1 MWTDTTNFTILKQFS
16 MNPFGVQLQIPWW
29 IGNTE
34 MLWKENGSF
43 WQKCSQFYNIKRNTL
58 ASVQYLE
65 ESRRLWKKEGRKL
78 EGERINCFFTW
89 MAHLM
94 CTKYNI
100 VVVDLDITISSEK
113 RKVASWD
120 VNEHMRFFHA
130 PNNVHFFQLK
140 NQSILKCIVIDRW
153 KESSVTKT
161 KLFFH
166 WIGLFGLIPT
176 MRTTAQ
182 PVSHMAHWCWNL
194 DCFWKECSL
203 AMVFFLTETDFHVNV
218 CVLMLLKIDWIFS
231 WKYFSPS
238 ETVAK

>member
-1 MWTDTTNFTILKQFS
+1 MGATENSLLIWKFRNALKLSHFDKTKDYS
-16 MNPFGVQLQIPWW
+16 QLLYSTKKHPH
-29 IGNTE
+29 
-34 MLWKENGSF
+34 
-43 WQKCSQFYNIKRNTL
+43 
-58 ASVQYLE
+58 SVQYLE

-140 NQSILKCIVIDRW
+140 NQSILKCIVIDR
-153 KESSVTKT
+153 
-161 KLFFH
+161 
-166 WIGLFGLIPT
+166 
-176 MRTTAQ
+176 
-182 PVSHMAHWCWNL
+182 
-194 DCFWKECSL
+194 
-203 AMVFFLTETDFHVNV
+203 
-218 CVLMLLKIDWIFS
+218 
-231 WKYFSPS
+231 
-238 ETVAK
+238 

>member
-1 MWTDTTNFTILKQFS
+1 MNHFDKNKDYSQFFNMKKKTPSPLCNILKKVEDC
-16 MNPFGVQLQIPWW
+16 G
-29 IGNTE
+29 
-34 MLWKENGSF
+34 
-43 WQKCSQFYNIKRNTL
+43 KRR
-58 ASVQYLE
+58 E
-65 ESRRLWKKEGRKL
+65 EKL

-130 PNNVHFFQLK
+130 SNNVHFFQLK

-161 KLFFH
+161 KLFSIELVYSVWFLQWGQQH
-166 WIGLFGLIPT
+166 NQSVTWLIGVTLLKFGLFLKGILS
-176 MRTTAQ
+176 
-182 PVSHMAHWCWNL
+182 SHG
-194 DCFWKECSL
+194 F
-203 AMVFFLTETDFHVNV
+203 
-218 CVLMLLKIDWIFS
+218 FS
-231 WKYFSPS
+231 WLLSCQRVCLD
-238 ETVAK
+238 VA

>member
-1 MWTDTTNFTILKQFS
+1 MGCKCKFHIDFKIQKCF
-16 MNPFGVQLQIPWW
+16 
-29 IGNTE
+29 
-34 MLWKENGSF
+34 ENGSF
-43 WQKCSQFYNIKRNTL
+43 WYKNKDYSQFYNIKKTPSPLCNILKKVEDCGKRR
-58 ASVQYLE
+58 E
-65 ESRRLWKKEGRKL
+65 EKL

-161 KLFFH
+161 KLFSIELVYSVWFLQWGQQH
-166 WIGLFGLIPT
+166 NQSVTWLIGVTLLKFGLFLKGILSSHGFFSWLKLIF
-176 MRTTAQ
+176 
-182 PVSHMAHWCWNL
+182 VSTCMPRCCL
-194 DCFWKECSL
+194 KS
-203 AMVFFLTETDFHVNV
+203 TDFSVEN
-218 CVLMLLKIDWIFS
+218 IFHLPKLWPNNTAWS
-231 WKYFSPS
+231 YLY
-238 ETVAK
+238 T